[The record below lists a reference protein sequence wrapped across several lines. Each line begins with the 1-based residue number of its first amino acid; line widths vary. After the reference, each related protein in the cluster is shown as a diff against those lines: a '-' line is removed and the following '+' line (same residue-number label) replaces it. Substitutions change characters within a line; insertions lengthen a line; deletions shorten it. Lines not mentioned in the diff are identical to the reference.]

1 MALYNKLPDST
12 SYNKTYRNIQ
22 KEKKPMTETSWV
34 VTLKHSTFKTTTH
47 IFTDLKQAFEFIVFA
62 SEHCDIKRITLKK
75 WSVKL

>member
-1 MALYNKLPDST
+1 
-12 SYNKTYRNIQ
+12 
-22 KEKKPMTETSWV
+22 MTETSWV